1 MHGLH
6 SPDVDQLYLQLIL
19 TVNDILSSGKY
30 LLNLSKFHK
39 FELQFQCSKHINLIG
54 TLNVHLSTSIVYRC
68 EYVAMVLL
76 VYIFCWCQPVYQP
89 SKQLC
94 SKCEFEFEYL
104 CIRSDDLV
112 AFAGEVDS
120 SSLHVD
126 WLLTGVSFMSRVD
139 QRSPLARVC
148 VLVCIWVCGVVACT
162 CAQAGGGLHSGR
174 MWNWMRKISD
184 RWWDCA
190 SDPVYVGVLCS
201 EGREERG
208 GGGTYVFGRPCAEHM
223 FVLTVEIPRISLNKP
238 VNRVAGLARLN
249 SLHN

>member
-1 MHGLH
+1 MH
-6 SPDVDQLYLQLIL
+6 
-19 TVNDILSSGKY
+19 
-30 LLNLSKFHK
+30 LN
-39 FELQFQCSKHINLIG
+39 
-54 TLNVHLSTSIVYRC
+54 TSIVYRC
-68 EYVAMVLL
+68 EYVTMVLL

-94 SKCEFEFEYL
+94 SNCEFDFEYL

-139 QRSPLARVC
+139 QRSSLARVC

-174 MWNWMRKISD
+174 MWNRMRKISD

-201 EGREERG
+201 EGKRRERRG
-208 GGGTYVFGRPCAEHM
+208 RHLCFRSTMCRTHVCLDSGNTEDFFKQASQSSSRPGP
-223 FVLTVEIPRISLNKP
+223 T
-238 VNRVAGLARLN
+238 
-249 SLHN
+249 